1 MQIWLCKEFND
12 LSTEELYSILQLRT
26 EIFVVEQNCVFQD
39 MDGKDEDAYHL
50 MCYEDDRLIAYTRL
64 LPAGISYSE
73 CSIGRVV
80 TKKINRGTGIG
91 KELMAISIEYCYRL
105 FGKSPIRIGA
115 QVYLEKFYS
124 SFGFKKESDIYI
136 EDGIPHIEMVLSPT

>member
-1 MQIWLCKEFND
+1 MQIWLCKEFNQ

-64 LPAGISYSE
+64 LPAGISYNE

-124 SFGFKKESDIYI
+124 TFGFKKESDIYI
-136 EDGIPHIEMVLSPT
+136 EDGIPHIEMVLSPA

>member
-1 MQIWLCKEFND
+1 MQTWLCKEFND
-12 LSTEELYSILQLRT
+12 LSTEELYAILQLRT

-50 MCYEDDRLIAYTRL
+50 MCYEDDSLIAYTRL
-64 LPAGISYSE
+64 LPAGKSYSE

-80 TKKINRGTGIG
+80 TKKINRGKGIG
-91 KELMAISIEYCYRL
+91 KELMAISIEYSYRL

-115 QVYLEKFYS
+115 QLYLEKFYS

-136 EDGIPHIEMVLSPT
+136 EDGIEHIEMVLSPS

>member
-1 MQIWLCKEFND
+1 MYTWLCKEFND
-12 LSTEELYSILQLRT
+12 LSTHELYNILQLRT

-39 MDGKDEDAYHL
+39 MDGKDQFAYHL
-50 MCYEDDRLIAYTRL
+50 MCFENDMLIAYTRL
-64 LPAGISYSE
+64 LPAGSSYKE

-91 KELMAISIEYCYRL
+91 KELMTISIEYSFRL

-115 QVYLEKFYS
+115 QLYLEKFYS
-124 SFGFKKESDIYI
+124 AFGFKKVSDIYI
-136 EDGIPHIEMVLSPT
+136 EDGIPHIEMVLSPS

>member
-64 LPAGISYSE
+64 LPEGISYRE

-115 QVYLEKFYS
+115 QLYLEKFYS

-136 EDGIPHIEMVLSPT
+136 EDGIPHIEMVLSPA

>member
-1 MQIWLCKEFND
+1 MIWLCKKFEE
-12 LSTEELYSILQLRT
+12 LSTEELYAILQLRT

-39 MDGKDEDAYHL
+39 MDNKDESAYHL
-50 MCYEDDRLIAYTRL
+50 MCYEDDMLIAYTRL
-64 LPAGISYSE
+64 LPAGKSYKE

-80 TKKINRGTGIG
+80 TKKIKRGTGIG

-115 QVYLEKFYS
+115 QLYLEKFYS
-124 SFGFKKESDIYI
+124 AFGFKKESDIYI
-136 EDGIPHIEMVLSPT
+136 EDGIQHIEMVLFPS

>member
-64 LPAGISYSE
+64 LPAGKSYKE

-80 TKKINRGTGIG
+80 TKKTNRGTGIG

-136 EDGIPHIEMVLSPT
+136 EDGIPHIEMVLSPA

>member
-64 LPAGISYSE
+64 LPAGISYNE

-136 EDGIPHIEMVLSPT
+136 EDGIPHIEMVLSPA

>member
-1 MQIWLCKEFND
+1 MQTWLCKDFNE

-64 LPAGISYSE
+64 LPAGKSYRE

-80 TKKINRGTGIG
+80 TKKTKRGTGIG
-91 KELMAISIEYCYRL
+91 KELMAISIQYCYRL

-115 QVYLEKFYS
+115 QLYLEKFYS

>member
-1 MQIWLCKEFND
+1 MQNWLCKEFNE

-39 MDGKDEDAYHL
+39 MDGKDENAYHL
-50 MCYEDDRLIAYTRL
+50 MCYEDDLLIAYTRL
-64 LPAGISYSE
+64 LPAGKSYRE

-80 TKKINRGTGIG
+80 TKKIKRGTGIG

-105 FGKSPIRIGA
+105 FGNSPIRIGA
-115 QVYLEKFYS
+115 QLYLEKFYS
-124 SFGFKKESDIYI
+124 SFGFRKESDIYI
-136 EDGIPHIEMVLSPT
+136 EDGIQHIEMVLSPS